1 MKEFDVS
8 GFINELNSILRDE
21 KNKKPV
27 RITIKRCK
35 LLTFLAL
42 SDKVNL

>member
-1 MKEFDVS
+1 MKDFDVS

-35 LLTFLAL
+35 LLRSLAL
-42 SDKVNL
+42 SDKVDL